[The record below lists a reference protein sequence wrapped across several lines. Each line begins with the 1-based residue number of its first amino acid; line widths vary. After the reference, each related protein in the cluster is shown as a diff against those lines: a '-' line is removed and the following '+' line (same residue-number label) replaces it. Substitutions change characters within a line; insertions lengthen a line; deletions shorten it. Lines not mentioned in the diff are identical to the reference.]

1 MEEKSR
7 NNYIVQAEMMLLAF
21 LIVFGAMKRLSSGTL
36 VNAEA
41 KTGETSERGQTASG
55 KEDYIRWVD
64 FDVSCEALSQ
74 AYDYDIG
81 TYMSDAH
88 VNWIELLAYLAVQY
102 GGDFSC
108 FKEKDM
114 TEAVE
119 KIQAQGIEALTADL
133 KYYDYYLEAYEAVL
147 GGMVGVYEAE
157 QPTEVSEET
166 ESGSGTGTGGVEN
179 TVWKQVYG
187 LKAFSPIA
195 KGFPY
200 SEYDD
205 FGASRSYGYQRT
217 HLGHDILGQVGTP
230 IIAIEGGTV
239 RALGWNQFG
248 GWRIG
253 IDSFDGKRYYYYA
266 HLRQDRPY
274 AEGLEEGDI
283 VQAGDVIGYMGRTGY
298 SAEENT
304 NNIDV
309 YHLHLGMQLIFDES
323 QREGTN
329 EIWIDVYPLT
339 RFLARHASETVRN
352 DETKEWSRRYQI
364 RDPEIP

>member
-1 MEEKSR
+1 MEKRDGSLR
-7 NNYIVQAEMMLLAF
+7 IVQVEIMLLAF
-21 LIVFGAMKRLSSGTL
+21 LILFGILKWLSSKTSVFAAAGGGE
-36 VNAEA
+36 AE
-41 KTGETSERGQTASG
+41 TGQAAAE
-55 KEDYIRWVD
+55 EDFIRWVD
-64 FDVSCEALSQ
+64 FNVSDEALSQ
-74 AYDYDIG
+74 AYDYDIE
-81 TYMSDAH
+81 TYLSENH

-102 GGDFSC
+102 GGDFSRY
-108 FKEKDM
+108 KARDM
-114 TEAVE
+114 AEAVE
-119 KIQAQGIEALTADL
+119 KIQSQGIEALTENL
-133 KYYDYYLEAYEAVL
+133 KYYDYYREAYEAVL

-157 QPTEVSEET
+157 EAGTASGED
-166 ESGSGTGTGGVEN
+166 ESSAEN
-179 TVWKQVYG
+179 KVWKQVYG

-205 FGASRSYGYQRT
+205 FGASRSYGYQRN

-230 IIAIEGGTV
+230 IIAIESGTV
-239 RALGWNQFG
+239 SALGWNQFG

-298 SAEENT
+298 STEENT

-309 YHLHLGMQLIFDES
+309 YHLHLGLQLIFDES
-323 QREGTN
+323 QREGAN

-339 RFLARHASETVRN
+339 RFLARHTSETVRN
-352 DETKEWSRRYQI
+352 DRTKEWSRRYQI
-364 RDPEIP
+364 RDPEVPHVSGEE

>member
-1 MEEKSR
+1 MRGKGR
-7 NNYIVQAEMMLLAF
+7 NGHIIQVEVMLLAF
-21 LIVFGAMKRLSSGTL
+21 LIIFGALKRVSSTAS

-41 KTGETSERGQTASG
+41 G
-55 KEDYIRWVD
+55 YIRWVD
-64 FDVSCEALSQ
+64 FNVSYEALSQ

-81 TYMSDAH
+81 TYMSDVH

-102 GGDFSC
+102 GGDFSQY
-108 FKEKDM
+108 KEKDM
-114 TEAVE
+114 AEAVE
-119 KIQAQGIEALTADL
+119 KMQTQGIEVLTKNL

-147 GGMVGVYEAE
+147 GGLVGVYEVE
-157 QPTEVSEET
+157 QPVTDDKTENA
-166 ESGSGTGTGGVEN
+166 GN
-179 TVWKQVYG
+179 TSWKQVYG

-205 FGASRSYGYQRT
+205 FGASRSYGYQRN
-217 HLGHDILGQVGTP
+217 HLGHDMLGQVGTP
-230 IIAIEGGTV
+230 IIAIESGTV

-274 AEGLEEGDI
+274 AEGLKEGDV

-298 SAEENT
+298 STEENT

-309 YHLHLGMQLIFDES
+309 YHLHLGLQLIFDES

-339 RFLARHASETVRN
+339 QFLARHTSETVR
-352 DETKEWSRRYQI
+352 DDATKEWSRRYQI
-364 RDPEIP
+364 RDPEAPGTSAAE